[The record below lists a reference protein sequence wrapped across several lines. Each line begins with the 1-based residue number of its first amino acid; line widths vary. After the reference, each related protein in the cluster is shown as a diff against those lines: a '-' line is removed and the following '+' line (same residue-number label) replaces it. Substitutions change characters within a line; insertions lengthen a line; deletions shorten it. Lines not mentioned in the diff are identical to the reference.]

1 MPRLLFW
8 TRAAAALL
16 AVLFAALL
24 ASAALAADAPAPQR
38 LLTDVA
44 ALRRCTDHLLAD
56 YGVRDLVVKVGEV
69 DERAAP
75 GAGGLR
81 ELLLAAGADI
91 SPRSRA
97 LRLVSGAREGAPPAF
112 SLRATLRRGEL
123 NTGGEAFT
131 LDLAL
136 QSEADVTP
144 LPGAAV
150 RHTVVLSDG
159 RAELQKFGTRLSV
172 PATGA
177 EGPAA
182 ALRLL
187 ADMAAIELAGR
198 LARVPYWSCLGAGLA
213 EPAVAAE
220 VQDWY
225 DTMATRP
232 SELIAWFQQQLR
244 MRRAYDGPADGE
256 VSGALKDAVGRYRE
270 RLGLSREPKLSID
283 FFQAYLSADHRAPAS
298 ERGPALVDAPSLSRP
313 ATNAAEAAPQRR
325 PGEAPPP
332 QPRPGVDPAPLARPG
347 VDPAPWTRPGT
358 DPASN
363 PRRPPAAEPAAT
375 ALAVAPAATALP
387 VEPRPMP
394 LDLRIATANGSAGFT
409 RGQPV
414 RLDVRPSRDAH
425 VYCFLQDE
433 QRRITRF
440 FPNRFQRDSRVSAR
454 AGVQLPGAMRFEIT
468 LNTLGVTETV
478 ACFGTDQDVLAA
490 LPGELSGADFAALP
504 VGSLDQ
510 LRQAFLAVTDGTLA
524 QESLPLRAR
533 R

>member
-1 MPRLLFW
+1 MPCLARPLRDLAVRTVPGLL
-8 TRAAAALL
+8 AALL
-16 AVLFAALL
+16 SVGAV
-24 ASAALAADAPAPQR
+24 SAPAPER
-38 LLTDVA
+38 LLTDVP

-56 YGVRDLVVKVGEV
+56 YGVRDLVVQVGEV
-69 DERAAP
+69 DERAAR
-75 GAGGLR
+75 GAGGMR

-97 LRLVSGAREGAPPAF
+97 LRLVSDAREGAPPAF

-123 NTGGEAFT
+123 NTAGEAFT
-131 LDLAL
+131 LDLSL
-136 QSEADVTP
+136 QSAADATP
-144 LPGAAV
+144 LSGAAI
-150 RHTVVLSDG
+150 RHTVVLADG
-159 RAELQKFGTRLSV
+159 RAELQKFSTRLSV

-177 EGPAA
+177 EAPAT

-187 ADMAAIELAGR
+187 ADMATIELAGR

-213 EPAVAAE
+213 EPAVAAD

-225 DTMATRP
+225 DAMATRP

-244 MRRAYDGPADGE
+244 MRRVYDGPADGE
-256 VSGALKDAVGRYRE
+256 VSSALKDAVGRYRE

-283 FFQAYLSADHRAPAS
+283 FFHAYLAADHR
-298 ERGPALVDAPSLSRP
+298 GL
-313 ATNAAEAAPQRR
+313 AEST
-325 PGEAPPP
+325 PPP
-332 QPRPGVDPAPLARPG
+332 RQG
-347 VDPAPWTRPGT
+347 
-358 DPASN
+358 
-363 PRRPPAAEPAAT
+363 AEPAPGPQPPRAPAADPPAT
-375 ALAVAPAATALP
+375 ALAVAPRP
-387 VEPRPMP
+387 VP
-394 LDLRIATANGSAGFT
+394 LDLRIASANGGAGFT

-468 LNTLGVTETV
+468 LNPQGVTETV

-490 LPGELSGADFAALP
+490 LPRELSGADFAALP

-524 QESLPLRAR
+524 QESLALRAR

>member
-16 AVLFAALL
+16 AALLVALLAALL
-24 ASAALAADAPAPQR
+24 ASTARAADAPAPQR

-56 YGVRDLVVKVGEV
+56 YGVRDLVVQVGDV
-69 DERAAP
+69 DERAAR
-75 GAGGLR
+75 GTGGLR

-91 SPRSRA
+91 SPRSQA
-97 LRLVSGAREGAPPAF
+97 LRLVSGAREGVPPAF

-131 LDLAL
+131 LDLSL
-136 QSEADVTP
+136 QSAADATL

-150 RHTVVLSDG
+150 RHTVVLADG
-159 RAELQKFGTRLSV
+159 RAELQRFGTRLSV

-177 EGPAA
+177 EGPAT

-198 LARVPYWSCLGAGLA
+198 LARVPYWRCLGAGLA
-213 EPAVAAE
+213 EPAVAGE

-244 MRRAYDGPADGE
+244 MRRVYDGPADGE
-256 VSGALKDAVGRYRE
+256 VSDALKDAVGRYRE

-283 FFQAYLSADHRAPAS
+283 LFHAYLAADHH
-298 ERGPALVDAPSLSRP
+298 GQ
-313 ATNAAEAAPQRR
+313 TEAAPQPRQGEDPALQPRKGVDPVRLAR
-325 PGEAPPP
+325 PGIE
-332 QPRPGVDPAPLARPG
+332 PAPLARQG
-347 VDPAPWTRPGT
+347 VDPVP
-358 DPASN
+358 PA
-363 PRRPPAAEPAAT
+363 RQGAVAVQDALRPPVAEPATTAT
-375 ALAVAPAATALP
+375 ALAVAPRP
-387 VEPRPMP
+387 VP
-394 LDLRIATANGSAGFT
+394 LDLRIAAANGGAGFI

-433 QRRITRF
+433 RRRITRF

-478 ACFGTDQDVLAA
+478 ACFGTEQDVLAT

-504 VGSLDQ
+504 VASLDQ

-524 QESLPLRAR
+524 QESLALRAR

>member
-1 MPRLLFW
+1 MPVVCPRW
-8 TRAAAALL
+8 TRITRCTQARAGAPLPAVLVSLPRARCPALL
-16 AVLFAALL
+16 AALWAALW
-24 ASAALAADAPAPQR
+24 AALTAVLLGALPAPAWAAAGAAPPQR

-44 ALRRCTDHLLAD
+44 ALRRCTDQLLAD
-56 YGVRDLVVKVGEV
+56 YGVRDLVVQVGEI
-69 DERAAP
+69 DERAAR

-81 ELLLAAGADI
+81 ELLLAAGADM

-97 LRLVSGAREGAPPAF
+97 LRLVAAGPAPGPEGAPPGF
-112 SLRATLRRGEL
+112 GLRATLRRAQL
-123 NTGGEAFT
+123 STGGEAFT
-131 LDLAL
+131 LDLSL
-136 QSEADVTP
+136 QSGADPAP
-144 LPGAAV
+144 LPGSAA
-150 RHTVVLSDG
+150 RHTAVLADG

-172 PATGA
+172 PATGPDA
-177 EGPAA
+177 PTA

-198 LARVPYWSCLGAGLA
+198 LARVPYWTCLGAGLD

-256 VSGALKDAVGRYRE
+256 VSPALKDAVGRYRE

-283 FFQAYLSADHRAPAS
+283 FFHAYLAADHRAITP
-298 ERGPALVDAPSLSRP
+298 
-313 ATNAAEAAPQRR
+313 AAPPVR
-325 PGEAPPP
+325 PGADAVVPVPPAGDAPPP
-332 QPRPGVDPAPLARPG
+332 ARAPADPPPARPPEAG
-347 VDPAPWTRPGT
+347 AP
-358 DPASN
+358 
-363 PRRPPAAEPAAT
+363 AT
-375 ALAVAPAATALP
+375 ALAVAP
-387 VEPRPMP
+387 RPAP
-394 LDLRIATANGSAGFT
+394 LDLRIATAHGSAGLA

-433 QRRITRF
+433 HRRITRF

-468 LNTLGVTETV
+468 LNLQGVTETV
-478 ACFGTDQDVLAA
+478 ACFGTEQDVLAA

-504 VGSLDQ
+504 VATLDQ

-524 QESLPLRAR
+524 QESLALRAR

>member
-1 MPRLLFW
+1 MPVVRPIW
-8 TRAAAALL
+8 TRAARAVSAVLVALWAALP
-16 AVLFAALL
+16 ATAAH
-24 ASAALAADAPAPQR
+24 AAESLAAPSPQR

-44 ALRRCTDHLLAD
+44 ALRRCTDHLLTD
-56 YGVRDLVVKVGEV
+56 YGVRDLVVQVAEI
-69 DERAAP
+69 DERAAR

-97 LRLVSGAREGAPPAF
+97 LRLVAAGRDAAPPAL
-112 SLRATLRRGEL
+112 SMRGTLRRAEL
-123 NTGGEAFT
+123 NSGGEAFT
-131 LDLAL
+131 LDLSL
-136 QSEADVTP
+136 QAGADPAP
-144 LPGAAV
+144 LPGGAM
-150 RHTVVLSDG
+150 RHTAVLADG

-172 PATGA
+172 PASGA
-177 EGPAA
+177 EGPAT

-256 VSGALKDAVGRYRE
+256 VSAALKDAVGRYRE

-283 FFQAYLSADHRAPAS
+283 FFHAYLAADHRAITPAAP
-298 ERGPALVDAPSLSRP
+298 PAQPGD
-313 ATNAAEAAPQRR
+313 EAAPAAL
-325 PGEAPPP
+325 PGAQPPP
-332 QPRPGVDPAPLARPG
+332 ARPAA
-347 VDPAPWTRPGT
+347 DPP
-358 DPASN
+358 
-363 PRRPPAAEPAAT
+363 AT
-375 ALAVAPAATALP
+375 ALAVAPRP
-387 VEPRPMP
+387 VP

-433 QRRITRF
+433 NRRITRF

-468 LNTLGVTETV
+468 LNPQGVTETV
-478 ACFGTDQDVLAA
+478 SCFGTEQDVLAA

-504 VGSLDQ
+504 VATLEQ

-524 QESLPLRAR
+524 QESLALRPR

>member
-1 MPRLLFW
+1 MPVARPTWIRAARAALAVTAEPLPAWPAALSMAGGMALLMALLGALLGALPAMAS
-8 TRAAAALL
+8 AAAA
-16 AVLFAALL
+16 
-24 ASAALAADAPAPQR
+24 APAPQR

-56 YGVRDLVVKVGEV
+56 YGVRDLVVQMTEVAEMAEV
-69 DERAAP
+69 DTRAAR
-75 GAGGLR
+75 GTSGLR

-91 SPRSRA
+91 TPRSRA
-97 LRLVSGAREGAPPAF
+97 LRLVAAGREGAPPAF
-112 SLRATLRRGEL
+112 SLRATLRRAEL
-123 NTGGEAFT
+123 NSGGEAFT

-136 QSEADVTP
+136 QSAADGAP
-144 LPGAAV
+144 LAGGAA
-150 RHTVVLSDG
+150 RHTAVLADG

-172 PATGA
+172 PASGA
-177 EGPAA
+177 DGAA
-182 ALRLL
+182 TALRLL
-187 ADMAAIELAGR
+187 ADMAVIQLAGR
-198 LARVPYWSCLGAGLA
+198 LARVPYWTCLGAGLA

-244 MRRAYDGPADGE
+244 MRRVYDGPADGE
-256 VSGALKDAVGRYRE
+256 VSAALKDAVGRYRE
-270 RLGLSREPKLSID
+270 RLGLTREPKLSID
-283 FFQAYLSADHRAPAS
+283 FFHAYLAADHRAITP
-298 ERGPALVDAPSLSRP
+298 VAPLTQP
-313 ATNAAEAAPQRR
+313 GAEA
-325 PGEAPPP
+325 
-332 QPRPGVDPAPLARPG
+332 APLARPG
-347 VDPAPWTRPGT
+347 GEAAPPAQPGAEPS
-358 DPASN
+358 PA
-363 PRRPPAAEPAAT
+363 RPAAEPPAT
-375 ALAVAPAATALP
+375 ALAVAPRP
-387 VEPRPMP
+387 VP

-409 RGQPV
+409 RGQAV

-433 QRRITRF
+433 NRRITRF

-468 LNTLGVTETV
+468 LNPQGVTETV
-478 ACFGTDQDVLAA
+478 SCFGTEQDVLAA

-504 VGSLDQ
+504 VATLEQ

-524 QESLPLRAR
+524 QESLALRAR

>member
-8 TRAAAALL
+8 TRAVAALL
-16 AVLFAALL
+16 AALL
-24 ASAALAADAPAPQR
+24 ASGAPAADAPPPQR

-56 YGVRDLVVKVGEV
+56 YGVRDLVVQVGEV
-69 DERAAP
+69 DERAAR
-75 GAGGLR
+75 GTGGLR

-123 NTGGEAFT
+123 NAGGEAFT
-131 LDLAL
+131 LDLSL
-136 QSEADVTP
+136 QAAADATP
-144 LPGAAV
+144 LPGAAI
-150 RHTVVLSDG
+150 RHTAVLAEG

-187 ADMAAIELAGR
+187 ADMATIELAGR
-198 LARVPYWSCLGAGLA
+198 LARVPYWSCLGASLA
-213 EPAVAAE
+213 EAAVAAE

-283 FFQAYLSADHRAPAS
+283 FFHAYLSAAHR
-298 ERGPALVDAPSLSRP
+298 GQ
-313 ATNAAEAAPQRR
+313 AEAAPQR
-325 PGEAPPP
+325 
-332 QPRPGVDPAPLARPG
+332 QPGVDPAPHSRPSADPAPLARPSA
-347 VDPAPWTRPGT
+347 DPALLRPSAADQSPHARPG
-358 DPASN
+358 
-363 PRRPPAAEPAAT
+363 AEPVPDAPRTLPAEPPAT
-375 ALAVAPAATALP
+375 ALAVAPRL
-387 VEPRPMP
+387 VP
-394 LDLRIATANGSAGFT
+394 LDLRIATASGSAGFT

-478 ACFGTDQDVLAA
+478 ACFGTEQDVLAA

>member
-1 MPRLLFW
+1 MPVVRPTW
-8 TRAAAALL
+8 TRAARAAAALL
-16 AVLFAALL
+16 AALL
-24 ASAALAADAPAPQR
+24 ATAAPAADAPAPQR

-56 YGVRDLVVKVGEV
+56 YGVRDLVVQVGDI
-69 DERAAP
+69 DERAAR
-75 GAGGLR
+75 GTGGLR

-97 LRLVSGAREGAPPAF
+97 LRLVSTAREGAPPAF

-123 NTGGEAFT
+123 NSGGEALT
-131 LDLAL
+131 LDLSL
-136 QSEADVTP
+136 QSAADATP
-144 LPGAAV
+144 LPGGAA
-150 RHTVVLSDG
+150 RHTVVLADG

-187 ADMAAIELAGR
+187 ADVAVIELAGR

-244 MRRAYDGPADGE
+244 MRRVYDGPADGE

-270 RLGLSREPKLSID
+270 RLGLTREPKLSID
-283 FFQAYLSADHRAPAS
+283 FFHAYLAADHRAIA
-298 ERGPALVDAPSLSRP
+298 DAAPLPRP
-313 ATNAAEAAPQRR
+313 GAEAAPL
-325 PGEAPPP
+325 
-332 QPRPGVDPAPLARPG
+332 PRPGAEAAPPARPG
-347 VDPAPWTRPGT
+347 AEPAP
-358 DPASN
+358 PA
-363 PRRPPAAEPAAT
+363 RPAAEPPAT
-375 ALAVAPAATALP
+375 ALAVAPRP
-387 VEPRPMP
+387 VP
-394 LDLRIATANGSAGFT
+394 LDLRIATAHGSAGLA

-433 QRRITRF
+433 HRRITRF

-468 LNTLGVTETV
+468 LNPQGVTETV
-478 ACFGTDQDVLAA
+478 ACFGTEQDVLAA

-504 VGSLDQ
+504 VATLDQ

-524 QESLPLRAR
+524 QESLALRAR

>member
-1 MPRLLFW
+1 MPVARPTWIRAARAALAVTAKPLPAWPAALSMAGVMALLMALLGALLGALPA
-8 TRAAAALL
+8 TASAAAA
-16 AVLFAALL
+16 
-24 ASAALAADAPAPQR
+24 APQR

-56 YGVRDLVVKVGEV
+56 YGVRDLVVQMTEVTEVAEMAEVAKV
-69 DERAAP
+69 DTRAAR
-75 GAGGLR
+75 GTSGLR

-91 SPRSRA
+91 TPRSRA
-97 LRLVSGAREGAPPAF
+97 LRLVAAGREGAPPAF
-112 SLRATLRRGEL
+112 SLRATLRRAEL
-123 NTGGEAFT
+123 NSGGEAFT

-136 QSEADVTP
+136 QSAADGSP
-144 LPGAAV
+144 LAGGAA
-150 RHTVVLSDG
+150 RHTAVLADG
-159 RAELQKFGTRLSV
+159 RAELQKFGTRVSV
-172 PATGA
+172 PASGA
-177 EGPAA
+177 DGPAA

-187 ADMAAIELAGR
+187 ADMAVIELAGR

-244 MRRAYDGPADGE
+244 MRRLYDGPADGE

-270 RLGLSREPKLSID
+270 RLGLTREPKLSID
-283 FFQAYLSADHRAPAS
+283 FFHAYLAADHRAIP
-298 ERGPALVDAPSLSRP
+298 D
-313 ATNAAEAAPQRR
+313 AAPLPRQGVE
-325 PGEAPPP
+325 PVPLPP
-332 QPRPGVDPAPLARPG
+332 QGVDPLPPSR
-347 VDPAPWTRPGT
+347 
-358 DPASN
+358 
-363 PRRPPAAEPAAT
+363 PAAEPALQPPRAAPAEAAAT
-375 ALAVAPAATALP
+375 ALAVAPRP
-387 VEPRPMP
+387 VP
-394 LDLRIATANGSAGFT
+394 LDLRIATANGSAGLA

-468 LNTLGVTETV
+468 LNSLGVTETV

-504 VGSLDQ
+504 VNSLDQ

-524 QESLPLRAR
+524 QESLALRAR